1 MNPREANDGPKAIF
15 KFVDILASHK
25 IPFAAI
31 YGNHDD
37 EGSLNRAGATEL
49 LQTLPYS
56 MTQAGPNTV
65 PGVGNYYIR
74 VLSHTGHHAALTMF
88 FLDTHSYSPDDKK
101 YKGYDWIKPEQI
113 TWFRETAESLKAD
126 NRKYSHVHLDMAF
139 IHIPLPEYREGG
151 VLIGERREPP
161 TAPGYNSGFRDA
173 LLEMGVPV
181 VSCGHDHAN
190 DYCLLSEKLPD
201 LPDKKRSEDF
211 SAADP
216 NDPPI
221 HPDVSAPEPEIPP
234 SKQQNHKSQPK
245 NDKIWLC
252 YGGGAGFGGYGGWG
266 GYVRRVRFFE
276 LDANEAKI
284 RTWKR
289 LEYGD
294 LQRRIDEQVIV
305 DAGRVVSS

>member
-1 MNPREANDGPKAIF
+1 
-15 KFVDILASHK
+15 
-25 IPFAAI
+25 
-31 YGNHDD
+31 
-37 EGSLNRAGATEL
+37 
-49 LQTLPYS
+49 
-56 MTQAGPNTV
+56 MTQPGPNTI

-88 FLDTHSYSPDDKK
+88 FLDTHSYSPDDRK

-113 TWFRETAESLKAD
+113 KWFKDTAESLKAD
-126 NRKYSHVHLDMAF
+126 NKKYSHIHLDMAF
-139 IHIPLPEYREGG
+139 IHIPLPEYRDGG
-151 VLIGERREPP
+151 ILIGERREPP

-173 LLEMGVPV
+173 LLDMGIPV

-190 DYCLLSEKLPD
+190 DYCLLSEKVTHPD
-201 LPDKKRSEDF
+201 LPDRKRSANPRDEPEN
-211 SAADP
+211 A
-216 NDPPI
+216 PPI
-221 HPDVSAPEPEIPP
+221 HQDVSAPIAPP
-234 SKQQNHKSQPK
+234 AHKPKPQQPK

-252 YGGGAGFGGYGGWG
+252 YGGGVGFGGYGGWG

-294 LQRRIDEQVIV
+294 LQRRVDEQVIV